1 MILEL
6 NADLQNQVLSNAV
19 QEATDAFWASIS
31 QSYPHIKTGDLDPG
45 SVFALEQLAEKTV
58 RNWLMFN
65 EPGTVLPDTP
75 DSLVAER
82 VAKAKVAFKGYEFF
96 SDDESHFLCQPISLS
111 NTWSS
116 EPEHCVSS
124 TLMDTRDASGKTL
137 NFVVEFCPGTTSIKS
152 ATAYA
157 QDGSVVGEDMAVR
170 FYNAVTP
177 DDIAAANV
185 GFEEAHAVKWELMSQ
200 GVLTEVTDS
209 GGNAIPEVD
218 AALAAQDRLCRIIAD
233 LIAQGRDFHL
243 DDDPA
248 EIVSADGYGDEGRIF
263 NDAEA
268 DFLRTELSAIRT
280 VIGNDQ
286 LWDTASPFLGLGG
299 DVALVEKKTSGPRF
313 G

>member
-1 MILEL
+1 MIPEL
-6 NADLQNQVLSNAV
+6 NAELQNQVLSNAV
-19 QEATDAFWASIS
+19 QEATDAFWASIA

-45 SVFALEQLAEKTV
+45 SASAFEELAEKTA
-58 RNWLMFN
+58 RSWLSFN

-75 DSLVAER
+75 DSLMAER
-82 VAKAKVAFKGYEFF
+82 VAKAKVAFRGYEFF
-96 SDDESHFLCQPISLS
+96 SDDESHFLYPPMRLGNS
-111 NTWSS
+111 WAS
-116 EPEHCVSS
+116 EPENCVSS

-137 NFVVEFCPGTTSIKS
+137 NFVVEFCPGTTSVKS

-157 QDGSVVGEDMAVR
+157 QDGSVVGADQAVR

-200 GVLTEVTDS
+200 GVLTEVIDS
-209 GGNAIPEVD
+209 DGNAIPEVD
-218 AALAAQDRLCRIIAD
+218 AALVARDRLCRIISD
-233 LIAQGRDFHL
+233 LVAQGRDFHL

-248 EIVSADGYGDEGRIF
+248 EIVTADGHGDEGRIF

-268 DFLRTELSAIRT
+268 DFLRAELSTIRS

-299 DVALVEKKTSGPRF
+299 DEALAEKKSSGPRL